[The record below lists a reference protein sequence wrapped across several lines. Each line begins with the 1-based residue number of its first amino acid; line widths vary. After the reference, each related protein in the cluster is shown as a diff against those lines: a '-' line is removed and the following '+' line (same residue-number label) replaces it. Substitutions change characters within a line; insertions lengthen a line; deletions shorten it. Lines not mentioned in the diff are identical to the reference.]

1 MFDGEIPTD
10 GNDRKVCGQ
19 FLSRQFRPQSLR
31 SFFKMDFVL
40 LGPGKVKCINAI
52 AVWFFFHSFLW
63 EKGVWSEDEKFDITR
78 DFQAPVILKVDCGIQ
93 WINLLLS
100 L

>member
-1 MFDGEIPTD
+1 M
-10 GNDRKVCGQ
+10 Q
-19 FLSRQFRPQSLR
+19 
-31 SFFKMDFVL
+31 L
-40 LGPGKVKCINAI
+40 LFS
-52 AVWFFFHSFLW
+52 FFFHSFLW